1 MKFNY
6 FHLMPWCQAN
16 EPNQEWPVS
25 NRNFVP
31 EQGTELYKTYINTM
45 IYAEECGF
53 DWVGCNE
60 HHFSPYGLMSNC
72 NLIGS
77 ILINRTKNVR
87 VAMCGNLVPLLN
99 PIRVA
104 EEYAMLDVLSGGRLV
119 AGFMRGIPHEYV
131 AYNMSPDESWERL
144 AEAYELIVK
153 AWTEPEPFGWE
164 GKYYQYRAVSIW
176 PRPHQKPYPRVLM
189 SASNPE
195 SARFAA
201 ERRAIM
207 GVVMLPDYDSA
218 RESIRVYKETAR
230 ANGWEA
236 GPEDILI
243 GAHTFVADTEKE
255 AKALLGDGLK
265 YFYDVLAGGPRT
277 AQRLVVQKTRYY
289 RDTDAALKRSAARR
303 AVLKETPIE
312 ERIEKGIVLCGTPD
326 QVVDQL
332 TRMKKELGHGVM
344 NINMKIGNI
353 PDEAVLRSMKLWGE
367 GVAPHV
373 RNL

>member
-6 FHLMPWCQAN
+6 FHLMPWCMAN
-16 EPNQEWPVS
+16 EPEQEWPVS
-25 NRNFVP
+25 NRNFIP
-31 EQGTELYKTYINTM
+31 EKGTELYKTYIDTM
-45 IYAEECGF
+45 VYAEECGF

-72 NLIGS
+72 NLVGS
-77 ILINRTKNVR
+77 VLINRTKNVR

-104 EEYAMLDVLSGGRLV
+104 EEYAMLDVMSGGRLI

-131 AYNMSPDESWERL
+131 AYGISPDESWERL
-144 AEAYELIVK
+144 AEAHDLIIK

-176 PRPHQKPYPRVLM
+176 PRPFQKPHPQVLM

-207 GVVMLPDYDSA
+207 GMVMLPDLESA
-218 RESIRVYKETAR
+218 KESIRVYKETAR
-230 ANGWEA
+230 ANGWEP
-236 GPEDILI
+236 GPEHILI
-243 GAHTFVADTEKE
+243 GAHTCVADTYEE
-255 AKALLGDGLK
+255 AKTYFADGLK

-289 RDTDAALKRSAARR
+289 QDTDAALKRSAARR
-303 AVLKETPIE
+303 DVLKNAPID
-312 ERIEKGIVLCGTPD
+312 ERVEKGIVLCGTPEM
-326 QVVDQL
+326 VVEQIKH
-332 TRMKKELGHGVM
+332 MKDELGHGVM

-353 PDEAVLRSMKLWGE
+353 PDEVVRRSMQLWGE
-367 GVAPHV
+367 RVVPHV
-373 RNL
+373 HNL

>member
-6 FHLMPWCQAN
+6 FHLMPWTADN
-16 EPNQEWPVS
+16 KPEQEWPVS

-31 EQGTELYKTYINTM
+31 EKGRELYRDYIDTM
-45 IYAEECGF
+45 AYAEECGF

-72 NLIGS
+72 NIVGSVLIQKT
-77 ILINRTKNVR
+77 RNVR
-87 VAMCGNLVPLLN
+87 IAMCGNLLPLLN

-104 EEYAMLDVLSGGRLV
+104 EEYAMLDVMSGGRLI

-131 AYNMSPDESWERL
+131 AYNINPDESWERL
-144 AEAYELIVK
+144 AEAHDLIIK
-153 AWTEPEPFGWE
+153 CWTETEPFGWE

-176 PRPHQKPYPRVLM
+176 PRPYQQPHPRILM

-207 GVVMLPDYDSA
+207 GMVMLPDLDA
-218 RESIRVYKETAR
+218 AKESIRVYKETAR
-230 ANGWEA
+230 AHGWEP
-236 GPEDILI
+236 GPDDILI
-243 GAHTFVADTEKE
+243 GAHTCVSENADE
-255 AKALLGDGLK
+255 AKAYFSEGLK

-289 RDTDAALKRSAARR
+289 ENTEEMNKRIASRR
-303 AVLKETPIE
+303 AVLKETTIE
-312 ERIEKGIVLCGTPD
+312 ERMEKGMVLCGTPD
-326 QVVDQL
+326 MVVDQIK
-332 TRMKKELGHGVM
+332 RMSKELGHGVM

-353 PDEAVLRSMKLWGE
+353 PDPIVRKSMKLWGDH
-367 GVAPHV
+367 VAPHV
-373 RNL
+373 RHL

>member
-1 MKFNY
+1 M
-6 FHLMPWCQAN
+6 AN
-16 EPNQEWPVS
+16 EPEQEWPVS
-25 NRNFVP
+25 NRNFIP
-31 EQGTELYKTYINTM
+31 EKGTELYKTYIDTM
-45 IYAEECGF
+45 VYAEECGF

-72 NLIGS
+72 NLVGS
-77 ILINRTKNVR
+77 VLISRTKNVR

-104 EEYAMLDVLSGGRLV
+104 EEYAMLDVMSGGRLI

-131 AYNMSPDESWERL
+131 AYGISPDESWERL
-144 AEAYELIVK
+144 AEAHDLIIK

-176 PRPHQKPYPRVLM
+176 PRPLQRPHPQVLM

-195 SARFAA
+195 SAKFAA

-207 GVVMLPDYDSA
+207 GMVMLPDLESA
-218 RESIRVYKETAR
+218 KESIRVYKETAR
-230 ANGWEA
+230 ANGWEP
-236 GPEDILI
+236 GPEHILV
-243 GAHTFVADTEKE
+243 GAHTCVADTYDE
-255 AKALLGDGLK
+255 AKTYFAEGLK

-289 RDTDAALKRSAARR
+289 QDTDAALKRSAARR
-303 AVLKETPIE
+303 DVLKNAPID
-312 ERIEKGIVLCGTPD
+312 ERVERGIVLCGTPEM
-326 QVVDQL
+326 VVDQIKH
-332 TRMKKELGHGVM
+332 MKDVLGHGVM

-353 PDEAVLRSMKLWGE
+353 PDDVVRRSMKLWGE
-367 GVAPHV
+367 RVVPHV
-373 RNL
+373 HNI